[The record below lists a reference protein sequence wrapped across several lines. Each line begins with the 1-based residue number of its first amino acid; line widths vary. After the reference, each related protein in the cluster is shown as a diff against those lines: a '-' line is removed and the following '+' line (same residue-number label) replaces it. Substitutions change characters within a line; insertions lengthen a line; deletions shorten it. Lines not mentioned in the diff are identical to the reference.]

1 MSETNEGT
9 DDEIEV
15 DLVEFETVGT
25 DDEGDIVIDDV
36 VVATDREG
44 HIIAVDETVAVVN
57 ARGDVVMDET
67 VSVVGD
73 DGELHVLEVDV
84 TIMEPEKD

>member
-1 MSETNEGT
+1 MSETDEGA

-15 DLVEFETVGT
+15 DLLEFETVGT

-44 HIIAVDETVAVVN
+44 HIIAVDETVAVVSP
-57 ARGDVVMDET
+57 RGDVVMDET

-73 DGELHVLEVDV
+73 DGELHVLEEDV
-84 TIMEPEKD
+84 TVVETEKD